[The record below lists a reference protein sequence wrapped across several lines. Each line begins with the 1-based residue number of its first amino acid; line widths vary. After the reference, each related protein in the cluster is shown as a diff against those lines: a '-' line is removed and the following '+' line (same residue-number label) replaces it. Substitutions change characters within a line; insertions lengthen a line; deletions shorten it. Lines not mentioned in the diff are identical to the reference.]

1 MECFSPHYARPDLH
15 TQLRAVS
22 DNNRDYRDCDRVF
35 LVTLSRLSC
44 FAVLS
49 PLLPPSSPTA
59 GGRGLAVGL
68 PSLPLTNSL
77 VRHSH
82 SLAARAASAIS
93 AYIFNPPF
101 RALCRNPAE
110 DEADDEVTTEGTE
123 RGAEGG
129 GECRVPLQSLLLAPY
144 LTLR

>member
-15 TQLRAVS
+15 TQLRAAS

-49 PLLPPSSPTA
+49 PLLPLPPQRAVADSRSGSPPS
-59 GGRGLAVGL
+59 
-68 PSLPLTNSL
+68 LTNSL

-82 SLAARAASAIS
+82 SLTARAASAIS

-110 DEADDEVTTEGTE
+110 DEEADEVTTEGTE
-123 RGAEGG
+123 REGPRE
-129 GECRVPLQSLLLAPY
+129 GENVACPY
-144 LTLR
+144 KVFCSRPT

>member
-1 MECFSPHYARPDLH
+1 MRGGGVFFPSLHPPDLH
-15 TQLRAVS
+15 TQLRAAS

-59 GGRGLAVGL
+59 GGRGRAPL
-68 PSLPLTNSL
+68 PPSLTNSL

-82 SLAARAASAIS
+82 SLSPRRAASAIS

-110 DEADDEVTTEGTE
+110 DEADEVTTEGTE
-123 RGAEGG
+123 REGPRE
-129 GECRVPLQSLLLAPY
+129 GENVACPY
-144 LTLR
+144 KVFCSRPT